1 MIIQNRKRFHRVS
14 FDQNQVIKTADQKR
28 RKTQLTAH
36 LASVKNVTDHVAIQG
51 LVSRLLGW

>member
-1 MIIQNRKRFHRVS
+1 MIIQNRKRLHRVS

-36 LASVKNVTDHVAIQG
+36 LALVKNVTDHVAIQG
-51 LVSRLLGW
+51 LVSRLPG